1 MVELPWG
8 WEHGVQVQYALL
20 RLSKTDDGGD
30 CKRVKFVFITWVGEH
45 APAMKKGQVTGC
57 KSSVGDLFKGYHI
70 EKQLYERSELEG
82 LEALLDADLKKA
94 AGANYDMGTAQPHPH
109 RHVPLTSDYV

>member
-1 MVELPWG
+1 
-8 WEHGVQVQYALL
+8 VQVQYALL